1 MSSKIRVSAQA
12 RQDVG
17 KGASRRLRRTSRV
30 PGIMYGGE
38 GETQMVSLDSNEL
51 HKAAHSEAFFS
62 QVIEVLLDGAG
73 NQVVVRDVQR
83 NPVRDTITHIDFYRV
98 SADRV
103 IEVHVPLHFINEE
116 ACVGVKIGGG
126 LISHN
131 LSEVIISSLPANLP
145 EYIEVDLKDLQ
156 LGQSL
161 HLSDLKLP
169 EGVEIPELKLG
180 SDHNQQVVSV
190 QAPRGG
196 AEAEAEPAKA
206 AAT

>member
-1 MSSKIRVSAQA
+1 MSSQIKVSAEA
-12 RQDVG
+12 RKDVG
-17 KGASRRLRRTSRV
+17 KGASRRLRRASRV

-38 GETQMVSLDSNEL
+38 GEAQMVSLDSNEL
-51 HKAAHSEAFFS
+51 QKAAHNEAFFS
-62 QVIEVLLDGAG
+62 QVIEVTLNGAG

-98 SADRV
+98 SADRAL
-103 IEVHVPLHFINEE
+103 EVHVPLHFINEE
-116 ACVGVKIGGG
+116 ACVGVKVGGG

-131 LSEVIISSLPANLP
+131 LSEVIVSALPANLP
-145 EYIEVDLKDLQ
+145 EFIEVDLKDLQ

-180 SDHNQQVVSV
+180 SDHNLQVVSV
-190 QAPRGG
+190 HAPRGG
-196 AEAEAEPAKA
+196 AEGEAPKA
-206 AAT
+206 S

>member
-1 MSSKIRVSAQA
+1 MSSQIKVSAEA
-12 RQDVG
+12 REDVG
-17 KGASRRLRRTSRV
+17 KGASRRLRRANRV

-38 GETQMVSLDSNEL
+38 GGAKMVSLDANEL
-51 HKAAHSEAFFS
+51 HKAAHNEAFFS
-62 QVIEVLLDGAG
+62 QVIEVSLDGAG

-98 SADRV
+98 SADRA
-103 IEVHVPLHFINEE
+103 IEVHVPLHFLNEE
-116 ACVGVKIGGG
+116 SCVGVKVGGG

-131 LSEVIISSLPANLP
+131 LSEVIVSCLPGNLP

-161 HLSDLKLP
+161 HLSDLTLP

-180 SDHNQQVVSV
+180 SDHNLQVVSV
-190 QAPRGG
+190 HAPRGG
-196 AEAEAEPAKA
+196 VEGEAPKA
-206 AAT
+206 S

>member
-1 MSSKIRVSAQA
+1 MSSQIRVSAQA

-17 KGASRRLRRTSRV
+17 KGASRRLRRTNRV

-38 GETQMVSLDSNEL
+38 GEAQMVSLDANEL
-51 HKAAHSEAFFS
+51 HKAAHNEAFFS
-62 QVIEVLLDGAG
+62 QVIEVVLNSKG

-83 NPVRDTITHIDFYRV
+83 DPVRDTISHIDFYRV
-98 SADRV
+98 SADRA
-103 IEVHVPLHFINEE
+103 IEVHVPLHFLNEE
-116 ACVGVKIGGG
+116 ACVGVKVGGG

-131 LSEVIISSLPANLP
+131 LSEVVVSCLPGNLP
-145 EYIEVDLKDLQ
+145 EYIEVDLKDLE

-190 QAPRGG
+190 HAPRGG
-196 AEAEAEPAKA
+196 AEAEPAKA
-206 AAT
+206 S